1 MEKKDVLK
9 DYLISRLISQN
20 KIVDGYGK
28 LYYQVNEDLI
38 DTCLDVDFYDKD
50 VLAVLYSGDQVLTS
64 RFLEAKNVDAFD
76 NNRLTLYYFYL
87 RLWTIK
93 YRDSLYPNVFE
104 GNTWLARLLRKV
116 EPQNNNELC
125 ALLFF
130 KKHLEGNTRLDN
142 LFYQID
148 AQPQGKTLYT
158 SAEELQDCLSPN
170 LDFFHVDLFSPLK
183 AKKAYD
189 IILMSNILDWAKNDP
204 TRLEN
209 AKDNLV
215 RLLNDDGTIICSS
228 LVRNDENSFSQER
241 EIFSDDFE
249 FNGGIQ
255 GYTYTRKKH

>member
-50 VLAVLYSGDQVLTS
+50 VLAVLSSGDQVLTS

-215 RLLNDDGTIICSS
+215 KLLNNDGTIICSS
-228 LVRNDENSFSQER
+228 LVRNDENSFAQER

>member
-1 MEKKDVLK
+1 MEKKDILK
-9 DYLISRLISQN
+9 DYLASRLITQH

-28 LYYQVNEDLI
+28 VYYEVNEDLI
-38 DTCLDVDFYDKD
+38 DTCLDVDFYQKD
-50 VLAVLYSGDQVLTS
+50 VLSVLSSGDHVLTS

-76 NNRLTLYYFYL
+76 SNKLTIYYFYL

-104 GNTWLARLLRKV
+104 GNTWLAKLLRKV
-116 EPQNNNELC
+116 NPQNNNELC

-148 AQPQGKTLYT
+148 AQPQGKTLYST
-158 SAEELQDCLSPN
+158 ANELQDCLSPE
-170 LDFFHVDLFSPLK
+170 LDFYHVNIFSRLRTN
-183 AKKAYD
+183 KKYD

-209 AKDNLV
+209 VKDNLT
-215 RLLNDDGTIICSS
+215 RLLSDDGTVICSS
-228 LVRNDENSFSQER
+228 LVRNDERSFAQER
-241 EIFSDDFE
+241 EIFDSDFE
-249 FNGGIQ
+249 FDGDMQ